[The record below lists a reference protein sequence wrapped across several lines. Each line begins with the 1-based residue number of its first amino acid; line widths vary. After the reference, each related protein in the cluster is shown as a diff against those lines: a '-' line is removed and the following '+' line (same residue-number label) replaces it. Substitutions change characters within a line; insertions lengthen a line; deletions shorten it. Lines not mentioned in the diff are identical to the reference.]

1 MQTPWHR
8 ETEINQ
14 NQWAIVPCSR
24 PLWHPA
30 KCTVTISSAINLIDI
45 PRCLSSR
52 ALATEHVDN
61 LQQKAFFDSD
71 QSLIY

>member
-1 MQTPWHR
+1 
-8 ETEINQ
+8 
-14 NQWAIVPCSR
+14 
-24 PLWHPA
+24 
-30 KCTVTISSAINLIDI
+30 VTISSAISLIDI
-45 PRCLSSR
+45 PRRLSSR